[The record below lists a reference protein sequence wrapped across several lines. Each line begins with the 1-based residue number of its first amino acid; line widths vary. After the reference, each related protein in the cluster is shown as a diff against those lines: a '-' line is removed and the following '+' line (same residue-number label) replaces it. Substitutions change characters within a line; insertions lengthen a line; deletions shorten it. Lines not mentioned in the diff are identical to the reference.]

1 MTRRR
6 PPSLSH
12 VTPSFHL
19 FLGPAV
25 NSDESIKVIINWM
38 ILLLCIWPP
47 PFFFFFADSVFVFYD
62 DGGRGWGGVWLCVQ
76 ALHSFSFLLGG
87 WGVRS
92 DNMVLSSFH

>member
-47 PFFFFFADSVFVFYD
+47 PFFFFLLIPYLSFMMMEV
-62 DGGRGWGGVWLCVQ
+62 GGGVEYGSVSRPFIPFPFFWE
-76 ALHSFSFLLGG
+76 A
-87 WGVRS
+87 GV
-92 DNMVLSSFH
+92 